1 MTDGIG
7 PMRTGQEL
15 YSANL
20 RFLREKETALRALED
35 AQLEEAV
42 REAGYRLSSP
52 PTPEEAAD
60 LFTSLGGGDF
70 VSFCSAVSRVYLGE
84 KNGRRGEKSPDA
96 EQDPNEAGAG
106 EPVRIA
112 YLQNAFSDRAYRI
125 FSARLEGSGK
135 TAAVYFPGF
144 REVAEEVY
152 SGRCSHAILPT
163 ASSEDGQILSFRRL
177 IGRYDL
183 KITAAADVSMD
194 DERTMRFVL
203 LRRRLPPPPWT
214 ASYMDISAVPT
225 DELSAAG
232 LLSAFERLGAVLISA
247 NSHPSGPEED
257 RNVLDLTFDL
267 RAADPFALYLFLEGS
282 HARYETV
289 GSYELY

>member
-7 PMRTGQEL
+7 PERAGLRTVA
-15 YSANL
+15 ANL
-20 RFLREKETALRALED
+20 RFLREKKDALRFLTD

-42 REAGYRLSSP
+42 RSGEDELSSS
-52 PTPEEAAD
+52 PTPEEAAE
-60 LFTSLGGGDF
+60 LFSSVGGEDF
-70 VSFCSAVSRVYLGE
+70 VSFCSAVSRVYG
-84 KNGRRGEKSPDA
+84 GRSGKIQPDS
-96 EQDPNEAGAG
+96 ERDFQEAGAG

-112 YLQNAFSDRAYRI
+112 YLQNAFSDRAYRV
-125 FSARLEGSGK
+125 FSSKLSGSGQV
-135 TAAVYFPGF
+135 AAVYFPGF

-163 ASSEDGQILSFRRL
+163 ASSEDGQIVSFRRL
-177 IGRYDL
+177 IGRFDL
-183 KITAAADVSMD
+183 KITAATDVSMD

-203 LRRRLPPPPWT
+203 LRRRLPSPPWA
-214 ASYMDISAVPT
+214 ASFMDISAVPT
-225 DELSAAG
+225 DELSAG
-232 LLSAFERLGAVLISA
+232 DLLSACERFGAVLISA

-267 RAADPFALYLFLEGS
+267 RSADSFALYLFLEGS

-289 GSYELY
+289 GSYELL